1 MLQQRGGPMHPSM
14 QARKQSRIRFLK
26 RQESGYVAA
35 LAALSCCLCGLL
47 GTPCAFAQTASPT
60 LAEIASYSGP
70 DRLAKLVAGAKKEG
84 AVNIYTSETVE
95 DIGALGA
102 AFQKQYGI
110 KPSVWRGSSEDILQ
124 RAVVEARGGRFDADA
139 FETGATAME
148 SLHRELLLQHIDS
161 PAVADLAPE
170 AIQPH
175 HEWTGTRYN
184 VFVAAYNTQLMAGAA
199 LPKGYDDLADPKW
212 KGKLG
217 IEADDSDWFGAVIE
231 ALGEERGLKLFR
243 DIVAANGISVRKGHT
258 LLANLVVSG
267 EVPLAIGTYLYK
279 VAQLKGRGAPIDS
292 LALAPVV
299 ARFEG
304 AGVARHAPHPY
315 AAVLFM
321 EFMLTEAQDILAK
334 RDFFPAQLKV
344 KPMPAGLTFLDP
356 AKALDQ
362 GPKWSKYYR
371 DIVTH
376 PMH

>member
-1 MLQQRGGPMHPSM
+1 MAMDAEPS
-14 QARKQSRIRFLK
+14 K
-26 RQESGYVAA
+26 RTLSDRAAA
-35 LAALSCCLCGLL
+35 LALLCGLFAA
-47 GTPCAFAQTASPT
+47 TSAFAQGTNST
-60 LAEIASYSGP
+60 LAEIAAYSGP
-70 DRLAKLVAGAKKEG
+70 DRIAKLVAGAKKEG
-84 AVNIYTSETVE
+84 AVNVYTSETVE
-95 DIGALGA
+95 DVGALSLAFA
-102 AFQKQYGI
+102 AKYGV
-110 KPSVWRGSSEDILQ
+110 KLNVWRGSSEDILQ

-148 SLHRELLLQHIDS
+148 SLHRELLLQRVDS

-175 HEWTGTRYN
+175 HEWIGTRYN
-184 VFVAAYNTQLMAGAA
+184 IFVAAYNTQLIAGTA

-217 IEADDSDWFGAVIE
+217 IEADDSDWFGAVVE

-243 DIVAANGISVRKGHT
+243 DIVAANGMSVRKGHT

-267 EVPLAIGTYLYK
+267 EVALAI
-279 VAQLKGRGAPIDS
+279 APE
-292 LALAPVV
+292 V

-304 AGVARHAPHPY
+304 AGIARRAPHPY

-321 EFMLTEAQDILAK
+321 EFMLTDAQDILAK
-334 RDFFPAQLKV
+334 RDFFPADVRV

-362 GPKWSKYYR
+362 SQKWSKYYR

-376 PMH
+376 PVH

>member
-1 MLQQRGGPMHPSM
+1 MDAQPSQRTW
-14 QARKQSRIRFLK
+14 
-26 RQESGYVAA
+26 SGRTSLRHVAT
-35 LAALSCCLCGLL
+35 LSCCLVVSLAP
-47 GTPCAFAQTASPT
+47 TCAFSQGAGPT
-60 LAEIASYSGP
+60 LAEIASYAGP
-70 DRLAKLVAGAKKEG
+70 DRIAKLTAGAKKEG
-84 AVNIYTSETVE
+84 AVNVYTSETVE
-95 DIGALGA
+95 DVGALSQ
-102 AFQKQYGI
+102 AFEAKYGI
-110 KPSVWRGSSEDILQ
+110 KLNVWRGSSEDILQ

-148 SLHRELLLQHIDS
+148 SLHRERLLQQVDL
-161 PAVADLAPE
+161 PAAANLAPE

-175 HEWTGTRYN
+175 HEWIGTRYN
-184 VFVAAYNTQLMAGAA
+184 VFVAAYNTRLVAGAA
-199 LPKGYDDLADPKW
+199 LPKSYDDLADAKW

-217 IEADDSDWFGAVIE
+217 IEADDSDWFGAVVE
-231 ALGEERGLKLFR
+231 TLGEERGLKLFR
-243 DIVAANGISVRKGHT
+243 DIVAANGVSVRKGHT

-267 EVPLAIGTYLYK
+267 EVPLAISAYYYK
-279 VAQLKGRGAPIDS
+279 VAQLKGRGAPID
-292 LALAPVV
+292 ALSIAPVV

-334 RDFFPAQLKV
+334 RDFFPADVRV

-362 GPKWSKYYR
+362 SQKWSKYYR

-376 PMH
+376 PVH

>member
-1 MLQQRGGPMHPSM
+1 MLAEPSG
-14 QARKQSRIRFLK
+14 QAGRA
-26 RQESGYVAA
+26 AA
-35 LAALSCCLCGLL
+35 LALLGGLL
-47 GTPCAFAQTASPT
+47 AATSAFGQGTNST
-60 LAEIASYSGP
+60 LAEIAAYSGP

-95 DIGALGA
+95 DLGALSL
-102 AFQKQYGI
+102 AFQNKYGI
-110 KPSVWRGSSEDILQ
+110 KPNIWRGSSEDILQ

-148 SLHRELLLQHIDS
+148 SLHRELLLQQLDS
-161 PAVADLAPE
+161 PAAADLAPE

-184 VFVAAYNTQLMAGAA
+184 IFVAAYNTRLIAGTD

-231 ALGEERGLKLFR
+231 ALGDERGLKLFR
-243 DIVAANGISVRKGHT
+243 AIVAANGLSVRKGHT

-267 EVPLAIGTYLYK
+267 EVPLAIATYFYK
-279 VAQLKGRGAPIDS
+279 VAQLKDHGAPIDS
-292 LALAPVV
+292 LSIAPVV

-304 AGVARHAPHPY
+304 VGVARRAPHPY
-315 AAVLFM
+315 AAALFM
-321 EFMLTEAQDILAK
+321 DFMLTDAQDILAK
-334 RDFFPAQLKV
+334 RDFFPADVRV
-344 KPMPAGLTFLDP
+344 KPVPAGLTFLDP
-356 AKALDQ
+356 AEALDQ
-362 GPKWSKYYR
+362 SQKWSKYYR

-376 PMH
+376 PVH